1 MQTPI
6 PSGFSAASTATDV
19 IAGIDLSG
27 KTAVVTGG
35 YAGLGLE
42 TARVLRDAGAHVIVP
57 ARDMAKGRK
66 ALDGEASIEVL
77 PMDLADPAS
86 IDAFAKQVVDRGG
99 PVHLLINNAGV
110 MACPLERDARGY
122 ERQFATNHLG
132 HYQLTVRLWP
142 ALRRA
147 RGARVVSVSSR
158 GHRYSPVVF
167 DDPHF
172 EQREYNPWASYG
184 QSKTANILFALGVD
198 ERGKADGIRAFS
210 LHPGAIVTDLARY
223 MSEEE
228 MRNFGAI
235 DEHGQPVVDIERGMK
250 SVAQGAATSVWAAT
264 SPMLDGK
271 GGLYLEDSDIAP
283 ILDDATVAAEDLR
296 NLHGVRPYAIDPDAA
311 DALWE
316 LSEKQTGASLA

>member
-6 PSGFSAASTATDV
+6 PSGFNAASTATDV

-57 ARDMAKGRK
+57 ARDMAKARK
-66 ALDGEASIEVL
+66 ALDGEADIEVL

-142 ALRRA
+142 ALRKA

-172 EQREYNPWASYG
+172 EHREYNPWASYG

-198 ERGKADGIRAFS
+198 KRGQADGIRAFS

-228 MRNFGAI
+228 MRSFGAI

>member
-6 PSGFSAASTATDV
+6 PSGFNAGSTASDV

-57 ARDMAKGRK
+57 ARDMAKARK
-66 ALDGEASIEVL
+66 ALDGEAGIEVL

-142 ALRRA
+142 ALQKA

-158 GHRYSPVVF
+158 GHRYSSVVF

-172 EQREYNPWASYG
+172 EHREYDPWASYG

-198 ERGKADGIRAFS
+198 KRGKADGIRAFS

-316 LSEKQTGASLA
+316 LSEKQTGIRIA